1 MITNQG
7 YRIEKSKVPQ
17 EILDKLI
24 VKKSVAANF
33 ADNVEEYNILR
44 ESEKY
49 YYLPRFFGIKELGNV
64 PIKIPYQKISATF
77 KGTLRGQ
84 QQQIMNII
92 MPKLLKTHGGVIKL
106 PCGYGKTILAL
117 YILCQLKVKTLI
129 IVGKEFLL
137 NQWIERIKEFITEY
151 SNENIQKEGETI
163 HNTIGVLQ
171 QKRIETDHDIVI
183 ATIQSLALKNYS
195 REQLNNFGLII
206 SDECH
211 HIAAQKFCN
220 AFDKLNAKYIIGLS
234 ATPKRKDGLS
244 RIINWYLGDFL
255 YKLDCEENKTAE
267 IYRINY
273 VSDDPLFREEVL
285 TRNGQSFS
293 SVPKMLT
300 NISKIKER
308 NDILL
313 NILIYYSTLDRNIL
327 VLSDRID
334 HLRYLQ
340 ANFIKLSNNTIKT
353 GLYIGSTPEDER
365 NRISVECKIIF
376 GSVALAQEGLDIKRL
391 DTLLFATP
399 QKDIV
404 QSIGRVM
411 RQQKINSHII
421 EIADDLGLFCRYTHA
436 RDVIYRKNNYQ
447 IKEITYTPE
456 ILDKIK
462 NDFNELFGDK

>member
-151 SNENIQKEGETI
+151 SDENIQKEGETI

-183 ATIQSLALKNYS
+183 ATIQSLALKIENK
-195 REQLNNFGLII
+195 
-206 SDECH
+206 DP
-211 HIAAQKFCN
+211 
-220 AFDKLNAKYIIGLS
+220 KLEK
-234 ATPKRKDGLS
+234 
-244 RIINWYLGDFL
+244 
-255 YKLDCEENKTAE
+255 EENE
-267 IYRINY
+267 
-273 VSDDPLFREEVL
+273 PLR
-285 TRNGQSFS
+285 
-293 SVPKMLT
+293 K
-300 NISKIKER
+300 
-308 NDILL
+308 
-313 NILIYYSTLDRNIL
+313 LIQEKFT
-327 VLSDRID
+327 
-334 HLRYLQ
+334 
-340 ANFIKLSNNTIKT
+340 
-353 GLYIGSTPEDER
+353 
-365 NRISVECKIIF
+365 NRI
-376 GSVALAQEGLDIKRL
+376 
-391 DTLLFATP
+391 
-399 QKDIV
+399 
-404 QSIGRVM
+404 
-411 RQQKINSHII
+411 
-421 EIADDLGLFCRYTHA
+421 EI
-436 RDVIYRKNNYQ
+436 
-447 IKEITYTPE
+447 
-456 ILDKIK
+456 
-462 NDFNELFGDK
+462 

>member
-1 MITNQG
+1 
-7 YRIEKSKVPQ
+7 
-17 EILDKLI
+17 
-24 VKKSVAANF
+24 
-33 ADNVEEYNILR
+33 
-44 ESEKY
+44 
-49 YYLPRFFGIKELGNV
+49 
-64 PIKIPYQKISATF
+64 
-77 KGTLRGQ
+77 
-84 QQQIMNII
+84 
-92 MPKLLKTHGGVIKL
+92 
-106 PCGYGKTILAL
+106 
-117 YILCQLKVKTLI
+117 
-129 IVGKEFLL
+129 
-137 NQWIERIKEFITEY
+137 
-151 SNENIQKEGETI
+151 
-163 HNTIGVLQ
+163 
-171 QKRIETDHDIVI
+171 
-183 ATIQSLALKNYS
+183 
-195 REQLNNFGLII
+195 
-206 SDECH
+206 
-211 HIAAQKFCN
+211 
-220 AFDKLNAKYIIGLS
+220 
-234 ATPKRKDGLS
+234 
-244 RIINWYLGDFL
+244 
-255 YKLDCEENKTAE
+255 
-267 IYRINY
+267 
-273 VSDDPLFREEVL
+273 
-285 TRNGQSFS
+285 
-293 SVPKMLT
+293 MLT

-340 ANFIKLSNNTIKT
+340 ANFNKLTNNTIKT
-353 GLYIGSTPEDER
+353 GLYIGSTSEDER